1 VARQARQQ
9 RDDGPDS
16 ASRTD
21 AFAPIN
27 GSRASE
33 LVLEQIRD
41 AFFTGMKPGDWL
53 GTETDLAR
61 RFGVSR
67 LTMRDAVRTLEAYGM
82 VDVKVGAG
90 GGLRIAQADSKHF
103 VEALAVQIHL
113 LGVGAAEL
121 TEALEVIEPRATRLA
136 AERRTDEQ
144 LERLRACL
152 ALHTDPKENPVAVHD
167 AAAEFHA
174 IIAEASGN
182 QPLFVALRA
191 VRINEVHLL
200 DPDALPTVNDTLFS
214 AHQRIFRAIERKSAA
229 EAERLMAS
237 HISTLSKNLAAE
249 GQHITKRRA
258 KA

>member
-1 VARQARQQ
+1 VARQPRQQ
-9 RDDGPDS
+9 RDEQLGS
-16 ASRTD
+16 SETR
-21 AFAPIN
+21 AFSPIN
-27 GSRASE
+27 GTRASE

-41 AFFTGMKPGDWL
+41 AFFTSMKAGDWL
-53 GTETDLAR
+53 GTETELAR

-90 GGLRIAQADSKHF
+90 GGLRIAHADSKHF

-113 LGVGAAEL
+113 LGVGPSEL
-121 TEALEVIEPRATRLA
+121 IEALEVIEPRATRLA
-136 AERRTDEQ
+136 AIRRTDEQ
-144 LERLRACL
+144 LERLRSCL
-152 ALHTDPKENPVAVHD
+152 ELHRAPLENPVGFHE

-200 DPDALPTVNDTLFS
+200 DPGALRVVNESVLST
-214 AHQRIFRAIERKSAA
+214 HEQIFHAIERKDAD
-229 EAERLMAS
+229 EAEKLMAS
-237 HISTLSKNLAAE
+237 HMPRISDEVASDGEVTKAAPV
-249 GQHITKRRA
+249 A
-258 KA
+258 

>member
-9 RDDGPDS
+9 RDDGSDFV
-16 ASRTD
+16 SRTD
-21 AFAPIN
+21 SFSPIN

-53 GTETDLAR
+53 GTETELAR

-113 LGVGAAEL
+113 LGVGASEL

-152 ALHTDPKENPVAVHD
+152 DLHRDPAENPVGFHD

-200 DPDALPTVNDTLFS
+200 DPVALPTVNEELYNV
-214 AHQRIFRAIERKSAA
+214 HEQIFHAIERKSAA
-229 EAERLMAS
+229 EAERLMAG
-237 HISTLSKNLAAE
+237 HISRLSKSLASE
-249 GQHITKRRA
+249 GSPTKRRPRA
-258 KA
+258 

>member
-9 RDDGPDS
+9 RNDGSDS
-16 ASRTD
+16 AARTD
-21 AFAPIN
+21 AFSPIN

-53 GTETDLAR
+53 GTETELAR

-113 LGVGAAEL
+113 LGVGPSEL

-144 LERLRACL
+144 LERLRKCL
-152 ALHTDPKENPVAVHD
+152 ELHTDPAENPVGFHD
-167 AAAEFHA
+167 AAAQFHA

-182 QPLFVALRA
+182 QPLYVALRA

-200 DPDALPTVNDTLFS
+200 DPDALSTVNEPVFRI
-214 AHQRIFRAIERKSAA
+214 HERIFRAIERKSAA

-237 HISTLSKNLAAE
+237 HISRLSKSLASD
-249 GQHITKRRA
+249 GRITKRRPSA
-258 KA
+258 